1 MSLDTYANLKTAIAQ
16 RMARS
21 DKTALLADFI
31 SIAHSKMMKGQKTP
45 DGRAWVIPPL
55 RFNPMLTTDATLT
68 PADGAVT
75 LPTDYLKAKR
85 LTSSTADTRP
95 LEYMAPDVFRA
106 SGLYSESGPPAFYTI
121 EGSSLLIMPANTD
134 ALSLLYYA
142 KVAELSDSNTSNVI
156 LANIPHA
163 YLYGAL
169 AEAFQQIRKS
179 DEAAYYTAQFAGVV
193 HGANDVDDE
202 GQVAGGTLIM
212 RPGVIP

>member
-16 RMARS
+16 RLARS
-21 DKTALLADFI
+21 DKTALLPDFI
-31 SIAHSKMMKGQKTP
+31 SIAHYKMMKGQKAP
-45 DGRAWVIPPL
+45 DGRAWIIPPL
-55 RFNPMLTTDATLT
+55 RFNPMLTVAALT
-68 PADGAVT
+68 PADGVAT
-75 LPTDYLKAKR
+75 IPAGYLKAKR

-121 EGSSLLIMPANTD
+121 EDDSLLIMPANTD

-142 KVAELSDSNTSNVI
+142 SVTELSDSNTSNVI

-169 AEAFQQIRKS
+169 AEAFQQIRKT

-193 HGANDVDDE
+193 HGANDTDDE
-202 GQVAGGTLIM
+202 GQMAGGTLIM